1 MAKDVF
7 KFFIADSSYQWPNRT
22 LWNVGG
28 SISAVTIISGSY
40 RTKKLK
46 NRKVRPILFF
56 DLSASAP
63 VVCNKMKNIS
73 WWLLEVFRSIK
84 CLESFWETANLKW
97 KALCVLQSIVLKKK
111 VYGCSSNF
119 RKVWLRLIVA

>member
-28 SISAVTIISGSY
+28 SISAVTIISASY

-56 DLSASAP
+56 DLSTSAP

-73 WWLLEVFRSIK
+73 
-84 CLESFWETANLKW
+84 
-97 KALCVLQSIVLKKK
+97 
-111 VYGCSSNF
+111 
-119 RKVWLRLIVA
+119 